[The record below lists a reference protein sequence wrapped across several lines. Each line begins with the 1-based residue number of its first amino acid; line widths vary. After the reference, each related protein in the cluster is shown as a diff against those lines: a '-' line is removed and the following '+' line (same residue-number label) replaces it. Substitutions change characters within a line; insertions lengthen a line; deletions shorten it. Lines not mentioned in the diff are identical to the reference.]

1 LTYILIVVARYELYY
16 DLILGGKYTF
26 KLIELHKQYG
36 PIIRI
41 TPFELH
47 ISDPEFYDEVY
58 ASSASNRKRNKYP
71 LFYESFGMDY
81 SMFATIDHDLHKYR
95 RAALN
100 PFFSQQNVRK
110 LQPVIQERVSTM
122 LERIRDF
129 KESEE
134 VLNVSWL
141 YAAFTSG
148 KVWNPIPITAVINK
162 AWMLSC
168 NTHLPDPIIDLVR
181 KVCPSIIFIT
191 TDKNQ

>member
-1 LTYILIVVARYELYY
+1 VRPFNTRDLTYILIIVTRYELHY

-36 PIIRI
+36 PIIHI

-129 KESEE
+129 RESEA

-148 KVWNPIPITAVINK
+148 KLRTQSKSP
-162 AWMLSC
+162 L
-168 NTHLPDPIIDLVR
+168 
-181 KVCPSIIFIT
+181 F
-191 TDKNQ
+191 

>member
-1 LTYILIVVARYELYY
+1 MTYILIVVARYELYY

-47 ISDPEFYDEVY
+47 ISDPEFYGEVY

-148 KVWNPIPITAVINK
+148 KLRTQ
-162 AWMLSC
+162 S
-168 NTHLPDPIIDLVR
+168 
-181 KVCPSIIFIT
+181 
-191 TDKNQ
+191 Q